1 MRIEPTVLVLDGSD
15 APRGALLMR
24 LRRMGYR
31 ALRAKTPEEAFALV
45 EERRHCV
52 EAALIPSDLAVAN
65 LRAALESL
73 SSRSPNGALGYVL
86 AGPCPP
92 TETLAEM
99 RDAGVKLALW
109 EPLDDARLR
118 FQVNRALAGGNGSAL
133 LRRDAMRA
141 PLEVSA
147 QIVQAG
153 RSKEA
158 RVYTLSVGGVYL
170 ETPRPAMRGAKI
182 EVEIELWPSTIRAAG
197 VVTYTSVPGNLR
209 RMNLPIGMGVRFESV
224 EEASV
229 SRVRRAVAEVAL
241 QLTV

>member
-45 EERRHCV
+45 EEPRHAV
-52 EAALIPSDLAVAN
+52 QAALIPPDLAVAN
-65 LRAALESL
+65 TRAALETL
-73 SSRSPNGALGYVL
+73 SAHAPTGALGFVL

-92 TETLAEM
+92 EETLAEM
-99 RDAGVKLALW
+99 REAGVKLALW

-118 FQVNRALAGGNGSAL
+118 FQVNRALAGADPSAL

-141 PLEVSA
+141 PLEVAA

-158 RVYTLSVGGVYL
+158 RVYSLSVGGAYL
-170 ETPRPAMRGAKI
+170 ETQRPAMRGAKVEI
-182 EVEIELWPSTIRAAG
+182 EIELWPSTIRAAG

-209 RMNLPIGMGVRFESV
+209 KTNLPLGMGVKFESLD
-224 EEASV
+224 EGSLA
-229 SRVRRAVAEVAL
+229 RVRRAVAEVSL